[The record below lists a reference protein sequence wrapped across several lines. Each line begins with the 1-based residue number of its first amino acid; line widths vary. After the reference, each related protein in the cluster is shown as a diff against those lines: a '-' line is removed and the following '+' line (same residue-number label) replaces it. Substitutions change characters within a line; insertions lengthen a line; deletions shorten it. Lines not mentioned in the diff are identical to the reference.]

1 MFKDVE
7 PLFSKSANR
16 MRRSAIRELLKLTQ
30 KPDIISFAGGLPAP
44 ETFPTKELKA
54 IIDGVMDNE
63 AALALQ
69 YGATEGD
76 PLLCSLLIERY
87 RKQGLAVEANNFL
100 ITTASQQALDL
111 IPKIFINEGDKIIC
125 GLPSYLGALQ
135 AFSNYGAELIGIP
148 LDDKGMRA
156 DLLAEKLKELKAAGT
171 KPKFIYCIPDFQNP
185 AGITMPKSRRLEI
198 IKVAQEYDI
207 LIVEDSPYR
216 EIRFAGEPQPTIYQ
230 LADEGRVALLGT
242 FSKTFAPGFRIG
254 WVIAHPQIIDKL
266 VMAKQ
271 ATDLC
276 TPPFVQRIA
285 ARYMEQGYYDK
296 FLGGIVANYKAKRDG
311 MIDAF
316 KRYMPQGVTWT
327 EPEGGL
333 FLFMTLPEYMDAEEL
348 FKIAIEEKVAFV
360 LGTTFHCD
368 GSGKNTLRI
377 NFSYMSKEKNEEGVK
392 RLANAIKRL
401 IK

>member
-156 DLLAEKLKELKAAGT
+156 DLLAEKLKELKAAGI

-296 FLGGIVANYKAKRDG
+296 FLGGIVDNYKAKRDG

-316 KRYMPQGVTWT
+316 KKYMPQGVTWT

>member
-135 AFSNYGAELIGIP
+135 AFSNYGADLIGIP

-296 FLGGIVANYKAKRDG
+296 FLGGIVDNYKAKRDG

-316 KRYMPQGVTWT
+316 KKYMPQGVTWT

>member
-135 AFSNYGAELIGIP
+135 AFSNYGADLIGIP

-296 FLGGIVANYKAKRDG
+296 FLGGIVDNYKAKRDG
-311 MIDAF
+311 MIEAF
-316 KRYMPQGVTWT
+316 KKYMPQGVTWT